1 VTDEERRRI
10 AEEVHREA
18 DLENRVKNLETKI
31 AEMQAGLVWGIRAI
45 WGGVIY
51 LGTQLWDF
59 IASGGT
65 LGR

>member
-1 VTDEERRRI
+1 MTDEERRRI

-18 DLENRVKNLETKI
+18 DIVNRVKNLEARI

-45 WGGVIY
+45 WGGAVY
-51 LGTQLWDF
+51 LLVQLWDF

-65 LGR
+65 LGK

>member
-1 VTDEERRRI
+1 MTDEERRRI

-18 DLENRVKNLETKI
+18 DIVNRVKNLEAKI

-45 WGGVIY
+45 WGGAVY
-51 LGTQLWDF
+51 LLVQLWNF

-65 LGR
+65 LGK